1 MRRSKKSRMAAAA
14 GRGAPEV
21 QFEQELEVFRTEVET
36 ALQFF
41 YGFLAIHA
49 CVGDTPTVH
58 RLLNTAPL
66 FWNSTLGALQTST
79 FVALGRIFD
88 QSSPH
93 NIGVIL
99 ALAEGNSS
107 MFSKTALERRKL
119 GSAAN
124 ASSWIAEYMN
134 SVYVPKSAD
143 FRRLRGYV
151 SKHRKTYLTKYQVLR
166 HKVFAH
172 KEITDATQISA
183 LFARTNIREMQRMLL
198 FCLSLYDALW
208 QLFMNGRKPVL
219 RSRRISVDRIRKRA
233 VGRGRSNAV
242 HERIVEDAETFLRA
256 ATKIHARK

>member
-1 MRRSKKSRMAAAA
+1 MRRSKKSRTAAAA

-49 CVGDTPTVH
+49 CAGDTPTVH

-79 FVALGRIFD
+79 FVVLGRIFD

-107 MFSKTALERRKL
+107 IFSKTDY
-119 GSAAN
+119 G
-124 ASSWIAEYMN
+124 
-134 SVYVPKSAD
+134 D
-143 FRRLRGYV
+143 
-151 SKHRKTYLTKYQVLR
+151 
-166 HKVFAH
+166 
-172 KEITDATQISA
+172 SA
-183 LFARTNIREMQRMLL
+183 LNWMWTTENDDTREAGQRIGCHEGTLGHRPIA
-198 FCLSLYDALW
+198 LS
-208 QLFMNGRKPVL
+208 P
-219 RSRRISVDRIRKRA
+219 
-233 VGRGRSNAV
+233 
-242 HERIVEDAETFLRA
+242 
-256 ATKIHARK
+256 